1 MAKQILN
8 KGSSA
13 NDGNGDT
20 LRQGAQKINENFTE
34 LYTILGGDSLTNA
47 VRFNATGVEFEG
59 SGNDDAHE
67 TTLTVVTPTADRT
80 ITLPNATGT
89 VVLHDATQTLTNK
102 TLTSPILTNAVL
114 NPTATT
120 AGKIEFLEGT
130 NNGTN
135 KATLIGPASTA
146 DVTITLPATTDT
158 LVARTTTD
166 TLTNKTLTT
175 PVMSSPD
182 ISTSI
187 NDGNGNTILT
197 IPVLSGTI
205 VNNLKITST
214 IATDNPILESTG
226 STNVGLNIAGKGTG
240 LVTIASGFAFE
251 SVTQGADG
259 EVSLVKTTTVF
270 DLGSPL
276 AATLAN
282 GTVRGQIK
290 ILTNKGS
297 GVATTTQDGSNFG
310 FGASIALAQHKT
322 ATLLWDGNHWQIQ
335 STYGGTV
342 A

>member
-59 SGNDDAHE
+59 SGNNDDYE

-80 ITLPNATGT
+80 ITLPNVTGT
-89 VVLHDATQTLTNK
+89 VTLNAATQTLTNK
-102 TLTSPILTNAVL
+102 TLTNPILS
-114 NPTATT
+114 PTATT

-146 DVTITLPATTDT
+146 DVTVTLPAATDT
-158 LVARTTTD
+158 LIGKATTD

-175 PVMSSPD
+175 PTINSPKIGTEIQD
-182 ISTSI
+182 AS
-187 NDGNGNTILT
+187 GNEL
-197 IPVLSGTI
+197 VE
-205 VNNLKITST
+205 ITST
-214 IATDNPILESTG
+214 GNAVNHFKITNAATGNNPTLEAAGSDN
-226 STNVGLNIAGKGTG
+226 NVGLNVASKGTG
-240 LVTIASGFAFE
+240 LVTVTTGSAFSSGTSSIITE
-251 SVTQGADG
+251 GNG
-259 EVSLVKTTTVF
+259 HIMSLSKTTHIFNSSAGTYA
-270 DLGSPL
+270 SS
-276 AATLAN
+276 LAN
-282 GTVRGQIK
+282 GTQGQI
-290 ILTNKGS
+290 IFAINKNS
-297 GVATTTQDGSNFG
+297 STVTITPANFG
-310 FGASIALAQHKT
+310 AGQSIALAQHKT
-322 ATLLWDGNHWQIQ
+322 ATLMFDGTQWQLI
-335 STYGGTV
+335 STHGGTV

>member
-135 KATLIGPASTA
+135 KATLIGPSSTA
-146 DVTITLPATTDT
+146 DVTLTLPSATDT
-158 LVARTTTD
+158 LIGKATTD
-166 TLTNKTLTT
+166 TLTNKTLT
-175 PVMSSPD
+175 SPKIGTEIQD
-182 ISTSI
+182 AS
-187 NDGNGNTILT
+187 GNEL
-197 IPVLSGTI
+197 VE
-205 VNNLKITST
+205 ITST
-214 IATDNPILESTG
+214 GNAVNHFKITNAATGNNPTLEAAGSDN
-226 STNVGLNIAGKGTG
+226 NVGLNVASKGTG
-240 LVTIASGFAFE
+240 LVTVTTGSAFSSGTSSIITE
-251 SVTQGADG
+251 GNG
-259 EVSLVKTTTVF
+259 HIMSLSKTTHIFNSSAGTYA
-270 DLGSPL
+270 SS
-276 AATLAN
+276 LAN
-282 GTVRGQIK
+282 GTQGQI
-290 ILTNKGS
+290 IFAINKNS
-297 GVATTTQDGSNFG
+297 STVTITPANFG
-310 FGASIALAQHKT
+310 AGQSIALAQHKT
-322 ATLLWDGNHWQIQ
+322 ATLMFDGTQWQLI
-335 STYGGTV
+335 STHGGTV

>member
-1 MAKQILN
+1 MTKQTLN
-8 KGSSA
+8 KGTAA
-13 NDGNGDT
+13 NDGTGDT
-20 LRQGAQKINENFTE
+20 LRAGAAKIQANFDE
-34 LYTILGGDSLTNA
+34 LYAILGGNSLNSGISFDSATN
-47 VRFNATGVEFEG
+47 GIEFKG
-59 SGNDDAHE
+59 SSSGNAHQ
-67 TTLTVVTPTADRT
+67 TFIVPTDPTADRT
-80 ITLPNATGT
+80 ITLPDASGNL
-89 VVLHDATQTLTNK
+89 VLDTSTNTLTNK
-102 TLTSPILTNAVL
+102 TLTNPILS
-114 NPTATT
+114 PTATT

-214 IATDNPILESTG
+214 ISTSNPVLESTG
-226 STNVGLNIAGKGTG
+226 SDTNVGLNIAGKGTG
-240 LVTIASGFAFE
+240 LVTITTGFAFD
-251 SVTQGADG
+251 SITQGADG

-270 DLGSPL
+270 NKGSPL

-282 GTVRGQIK
+282 GTVVGQLK

-297 GVATTTQDGSNFG
+297 GAATTTQVSSNFG

>member
-1 MAKQILN
+1 MTKQTLN
-8 KGSSA
+8 KGSAA
-13 NDGNGDT
+13 NDGTGDT
-20 LRQGAQKINENFTE
+20 LRQGATKIQANFDE
-34 LYTILGGDSLTNA
+34 LYAILGGDSLASGVSFDATNK
-47 VRFNATGVEFEG
+47 GIIFEG
-59 SGNDDAHE
+59 VSADDHE
-67 TTLTVVTPTADRT
+67 TFIVPTDPTADRT
-80 ITLPNATGT
+80 ITLPDASGN
-89 VVLHDATQTLTNK
+89 VVLDTSTNTLTNK
-102 TLTSPILTNAVL
+102 TLTNPILS
-114 NPTATT
+114 PTATT

-166 TLTNKTLTT
+166 TLTNKTLT
-175 PVMSSPD
+175 SPA
-182 ISTSI
+182 ITSPSITTSI
-187 NDGNGNTILT
+187 NDANGAEVIEVPATADADNH
-197 IPVLSGTI
+197 
-205 VNNLKITST
+205 LKISNADGASPT
-214 IATDNPILESTG
+214 IESVG
-226 STNVGLNIAGKGTG
+226 ANSNVGLNIGSKGTG

-251 SVTQGADG
+251 SITQGGDG

-270 DLGSPL
+270 NKGSPL

-282 GTVRGQIK
+282 GTVVGQLK

-297 GVATTTQDGSNFG
+297 GAATTTQVSSNFG

>member
-1 MAKQILN
+1 MTKQTLN
-8 KGSSA
+8 KGSAA
-13 NDGNGDT
+13 NDGTGDT
-20 LRQGAQKINENFTE
+20 LRQGAAKIQANFDE
-34 LYTILGGDSLTNA
+34 LYAILGGDTLSSKVSLD
-47 VRFNATGVEFEG
+47 ATTKGIIFEG
-59 SGNDDAHE
+59 SSVNNNQTFIVPTD
-67 TTLTVVTPTADRT
+67 PTADRT
-80 ITLPNATGT
+80 LTLPDASGN
-89 VVLHDATQTLTNK
+89 VVLDTSTNTLTNK
-102 TLTSPILTNAVL
+102 TLTNPILS
-114 NPTATT
+114 PTATT

-166 TLTNKTLTT
+166 TLTNKTLT
-175 PVMSSPD
+175 SPA
-182 ISTSI
+182 ITSPSITTSI
-187 NDGNGNTILT
+187 NDANGAEVIEVPATADADNH
-197 IPVLSGTI
+197 
-205 VNNLKITST
+205 LKITNADGASPT
-214 IATDNPILESTG
+214 IESVG
-226 STNVGLNIAGKGTG
+226 ANSNVGLNIGSKGTG

-251 SVTQGADG
+251 SITQGGDG

-270 DLGSPL
+270 NKGSPL

-282 GTVRGQIK
+282 GTVVGQLK

-297 GVATTTQDGSNFG
+297 GAATTTQVSSNFG

>member
-1 MAKQILN
+1 MAKQAIGI
-8 KGSSA
+8 GSSA
-13 NDGNGDT
+13 NDGTGDT
-20 LRQGAQKINENFTE
+20 LRQGATKIQANFDE
-34 LYTILGGDSLTNA
+34 LYAILGGDSLASGVSFDATNK
-47 VRFNATGVEFEG
+47 GIIFEG
-59 SGNDDAHE
+59 VSADDHE
-67 TTLTVVTPTADRT
+67 TFIVPTDPTADRT
-80 ITLPNATGT
+80 ITLPDASGN
-89 VVLHDATQTLTNK
+89 VVLDTSTNTLTNK
-102 TLTSPILTNAVL
+102 TLTNPILS
-114 NPTATT
+114 PTATT

-158 LVARTTTD
+158 LVARTKTD
-166 TLTNKTLTT
+166 TLTNKTLT
-175 PVMSSPD
+175 SPA
-182 ISTSI
+182 ITSPSITTSI
-187 NDGNGNTILT
+187 NDANGAEVIEVPATADADNH
-197 IPVLSGTI
+197 
-205 VNNLKITST
+205 LKITNADGASPT
-214 IATDNPILESTG
+214 IESVG
-226 STNVGLNIAGKGTG
+226 ANSNVGLNIGSKGTG

-251 SVTQGADG
+251 TITQGGDG

-270 DLGSPL
+270 NKGSPL

-282 GTVRGQIK
+282 GTVVGQLK

-297 GVATTTQDGSNFG
+297 GAATTTQVSSNFG

>member
-1 MAKQILN
+1 MTKQTLN
-8 KGSSA
+8 KGSAA
-13 NDGNGDT
+13 NDGTGDT
-20 LRQGAQKINENFTE
+20 LRQGATKIQANFDE
-34 LYTILGGDSLTNA
+34 LYAILGGDSLASGVSFDATNK
-47 VRFNATGVEFEG
+47 GIIFEG
-59 SGNDDAHE
+59 VSADDHE
-67 TTLTVVTPTADRT
+67 TFIVPTDPTADRT
-80 ITLPNATGT
+80 ITLPDASGN
-89 VVLHDATQTLTNK
+89 VVLDTSTNTLTNK
-102 TLTSPILTNAVL
+102 TLTNPILS
-114 NPTATT
+114 PTATT

-166 TLTNKTLTT
+166 TLTNKTLTSPAIT
-175 PVMSSPD
+175 SPSST
-182 ISTSI
+182 TSR
-187 NDGNGNTILT
+187 NDANGAEVIEVPATADADNH
-197 IPVLSGTI
+197 
-205 VNNLKITST
+205 LKITNADGASPT
-214 IATDNPILESTG
+214 IESVG
-226 STNVGLNIAGKGTG
+226 ANSNVGLNIGSKGTG

-251 SVTQGADG
+251 SITQGGDG

-270 DLGSPL
+270 NKGSPL

-282 GTVRGQIK
+282 GTVVGQLK

-297 GVATTTQDGSNFG
+297 GAATTTQVSSNFG

>member
-1 MAKQILN
+1 MTKQILQN
-8 KGSSA
+8 GSAA
-13 NDGNGDT
+13 NDGTGDT
-20 LRQGAQKINENFTE
+20 LRVGAQKINDNFTE
-34 LYTILGGDSLTNA
+34 LYNVIGGSSLASGITLDSSSK
-47 VRFNATGVEFEG
+47 GIIFEG
-59 SGNDDAHE
+59 TNGDTHK
-67 TTLTVVTPTADRT
+67 TTLTVTDPTANRS
-80 ITLPNATGT
+80 
-89 VVLHDATQTLTNK
+89 VVFPDAGGNIVLDTSTNTLTNK
-102 TLTSPILTNAVL
+102 TLTNPILS
-114 NPTATT
+114 PTATT

-175 PVMSSPD
+175 PAITSPS
-182 ISTSI
+182 ITTSI
-187 NDGNGNTILT
+187 NDTNGAEVIEVPATTDADNH
-197 IPVLSGTI
+197 
-205 VNNLKITST
+205 LKISNADGSSPT
-214 IATDNPILESTG
+214 IESVG
-226 STNVGLNIAGKGTG
+226 ANSNVGLNIGSKGTG
-240 LVTIASGFAFE
+240 LVTITTGFAFD
-251 SVTQGADG
+251 SITQGADG

-270 DLGSPL
+270 NKGSDL

-282 GTVRGQIK
+282 GTVVGQLK

-297 GVATTTQDGSNFG
+297 GAATTTQVSSNFG

-322 ATLLWDGNHWQIQ
+322 ATLLWDGTNWQIQ

>member
-1 MAKQILN
+1 MTKQTLN
-8 KGSSA
+8 KGTAA
-13 NDGNGDT
+13 NDGTGDT
-20 LRQGAQKINENFTE
+20 LRQGAAKIQANFDE
-34 LYTILGGDSLTNA
+34 LYAILGGDTLSSKVSLD
-47 VRFNATGVEFEG
+47 ATTKGIIFEG
-59 SGNDDAHE
+59 SSVNNNQTFLVPTD
-67 TTLTVVTPTADRT
+67 PTADRT
-80 ITLPNATGT
+80 LTLPDASGN
-89 VVLHDATQTLTNK
+89 VVLDTSTNTLTNK
-102 TLTSPILTNAVL
+102 TLTNPILS
-114 NPTATT
+114 PTATT

-166 TLTNKTLTT
+166 TLTNKTLTA

-187 NDGNGNTILT
+187 NDGSGNTILT

-251 SVTQGADG
+251 SITQGGDG

-270 DLGSPL
+270 NKGSPL

-282 GTVRGQIK
+282 GTVVGQLK

-297 GVATTTQDGSNFG
+297 GVATTTQVSSNFG

>member
-1 MAKQILN
+1 MTKQTLN
-8 KGSSA
+8 KGTAA
-13 NDGNGDT
+13 NDGTGDT
-20 LRQGAQKINENFTE
+20 LRQGAAKIQANFDE
-34 LYTILGGDSLTNA
+34 LYAILGGDTLSSKVSLDAITK
-47 VRFNATGVEFEG
+47 GIIFEG
-59 SGNDDAHE
+59 SSVNNNQTFLVPTD
-67 TTLTVVTPTADRT
+67 PTADRT
-80 ITLPNATGT
+80 LTLPDASGN
-89 VVLHDATQTLTNK
+89 VVLDTSTNTLTNK
-102 TLTSPILTNAVL
+102 TLTNPILS
-114 NPTATT
+114 PTATT

-166 TLTNKTLTT
+166 TLTNKTLTA

-187 NDGNGNTILT
+187 NDGSGNTILT

-251 SVTQGADG
+251 SITQGGDG

-270 DLGSPL
+270 NKGSPL

-282 GTVRGQIK
+282 GTVVGQLK

-297 GVATTTQDGSNFG
+297 GAATTTQVSSNFG

>member
-1 MAKQILN
+1 MTKQTLN
-8 KGSSA
+8 KGSAA
-13 NDGNGDT
+13 NDGTGDT
-20 LRQGAQKINENFTE
+20 LRQGATKIQANFDE
-34 LYTILGGDSLTNA
+34 LYAILGGNSLA
-47 VRFNATGVEFEG
+47 SGISLDATTKGIIFEG
-59 SGNDDAHE
+59 SSPDDHE
-67 TTLTVVTPTADRT
+67 TFIVPTDPTADRT
-80 ITLPNATGT
+80 ITLPDASGN
-89 VVLHDATQTLTNK
+89 VVLDTSTNTLTNK
-102 TLTSPILTNAVL
+102 TLTNPILS
-114 NPTATT
+114 PTATT

-175 PVMSSPD
+175 PAITSPS
-182 ISTSI
+182 ITTSI
-187 NDGNGNTILT
+187 NDTNGAEVIEVPATADADNH
-197 IPVLSGTI
+197 
-205 VNNLKITST
+205 LKISNADGVSPT
-214 IATDNPILESTG
+214 IESVG
-226 STNVGLNIAGKGTG
+226 ANTNVGLNIASKGTG
-240 LVTIASGFAFE
+240 LVTITSGFAFE
-251 SVTQGADG
+251 SITQGGDG
-259 EVSLVKTTTVF
+259 AVSLVKTTTIF
-270 DLGSPL
+270 NKGSAL

-282 GTVRGQIK
+282 GTFVGQLK

-297 GVATTTQDGSNFG
+297 GAATTTQVSSNFG

>member
-1 MAKQILN
+1 MTKQTLN
-8 KGSSA
+8 KGSAA
-13 NDGNGDT
+13 NDGTGDT
-20 LRQGAQKINENFTE
+20 LRQGATKIQANFDE
-34 LYTILGGDSLTNA
+34 LYAILGGDSLASGVSFDATNK
-47 VRFNATGVEFEG
+47 GIIFEG
-59 SGNDDAHE
+59 VSADDHE
-67 TTLTVVTPTADRT
+67 TFLVPTDPTADRT
-80 ITLPNATGT
+80 ITLPDASGN
-89 VVLHDATQTLTNK
+89 VVLDTSTNTLTNK
-102 TLTSPILTNAVL
+102 TLTNPILS
-114 NPTATT
+114 PTATT

-166 TLTNKTLTT
+166 TLTNKTLT
-175 PVMSSPD
+175 SPA
-182 ISTSI
+182 ITSPSITTSI
-187 NDGNGNTILT
+187 NDANGAEVIEVPATADADNH
-197 IPVLSGTI
+197 
-205 VNNLKITST
+205 LKISNADGASPT
-214 IATDNPILESTG
+214 IESVG
-226 STNVGLNIAGKGTG
+226 ANSNVGLNIGSKGTG

-251 SVTQGADG
+251 SITQGGDG

-270 DLGSPL
+270 NKGSPL

-282 GTVRGQIK
+282 GTVVGQLK

-297 GVATTTQDGSNFG
+297 GAATTTQVSSNFG